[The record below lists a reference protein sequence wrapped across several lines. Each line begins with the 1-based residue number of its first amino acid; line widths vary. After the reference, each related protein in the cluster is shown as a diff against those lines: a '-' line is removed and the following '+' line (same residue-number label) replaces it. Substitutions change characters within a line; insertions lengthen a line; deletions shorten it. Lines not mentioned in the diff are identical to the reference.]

1 MALTNLVPISR
12 REKFLDKIAGE
23 SVSISPITRLERFLD
38 AIAKGKAGET
48 PGAPDPITRKE
59 YFLKKISE
67 SFTGG
72 VEMEEGSYTPDSS
85 TQTFSVSFSNTHTE
99 RPSVFCL
106 YLDNDA
112 ESPAYPASNTMLREY
127 YINLDK
133 VSAVSLT
140 EKLYGIAALMY
151 IDTKTSAT
159 AIAYKI
165 TRPNDNTG
173 SSQNYMPGYWC
184 SNTGITARN
193 YTGCAYKALKYSWIA
208 IWL

>member
-1 MALTNLVPISR
+1 MPDELTPVTRLEGFLTGDEQLTPVTRLEKILAGEDVEPVTR
-12 REKFLDKIAGE
+12 LEKFLKMAAG
-23 SVSISPITRLERFLD
+23 
-38 AIAKGKAGET
+38 
-48 PGAPDPITRKE
+48 
-59 YFLKKISE
+59 
-67 SFTGG
+67 GG
-72 VEMEEGSYTPDSS
+72 GLEMEEGSYTPDSS
-85 TQTFSVSFSNTHTE
+85 TQTFSVSFSNTHAE
-99 RPSVFCL
+99 RPSIFCL

-112 ESPAYPASNTMLREY
+112 ESPTYPASNTMLREY

-133 VSAVSLT
+133 VSAVKSS
-140 EKLYGIAALMY
+140 EKLYGVAALTY

-193 YTGCAYKALKYSWIA
+193 YTGCAYKAMKYSWIA